1 MDHAPASAATRSTSL
16 HPGTMHHHCARFA
29 IIKILDGS
37 CFGLR
42 ALALTQA
49 AMLGH
54 FADIP
59 EHLPQRLLEAAAALP
74 VDRSAITP
82 PGIPGPL
89 PASQEDL
96 CRQILPLVTDR
107 PAQIGFQAAITSAL
121 VALWPHAAREE
132 RLHLR
137 RAWYTAIVHSRADA
151 GAILDRETLC
161 AWQRDMPT
169 TFNAEI
175 PSPAQVA
182 TILDEP
188 TAKGAYHILAENL
201 GPGTD
206 LPTLSWILGSCA
218 RQALL
223 RRLDIRGALLQ
234 TVVGA
239 VACELLTPFAPC
251 EHLITLLSQLNHQ
264 IWWLYRRGDF
274 QQVHTGRIV
283 NDPVL
288 DQAIHD
294 GAYAAAQTAAR
305 RIIHDQASFRAIV
318 YAVLDECLTQR
329 PYIWPRALAAIAVTV
344 LRSGPNQISPD
355 DAAATAAVLSTLFI
369 AVRNPADDILG
380 S

>member
-1 MDHAPASAATRSTSL
+1 
-16 HPGTMHHHCARFA
+16 MHHHNARFA
-29 IIKILDGS
+29 ISRILEGS

-49 AMLGH
+49 AMLGN

-59 EHLPQRLLEAAAALP
+59 ENLPQRLLEAAAALP
-74 VDRSAITP
+74 VDRCATTP

-96 CRQILPLVTDR
+96 CRQILPLLTDR

-121 VALWPHAAREE
+121 VALWPHANREE

-137 RAWYTAIVHSRADA
+137 RAWHAAIIHSRADA
-151 GAILDRETLC
+151 GAILDRATLC

-169 TFNAEI
+169 SFNAAT

-182 TILDEP
+182 TALDEP
-188 TAKGAYHILAENL
+188 TAKGAYHTLAENL

-223 RRLDIRGALLQ
+223 RRLDTRGALLQ
-234 TVVGA
+234 TVVGT

-264 IWWLYRRGDF
+264 IWWLYRNGSM

-283 NDPVL
+283 NNPHQDL
-288 DQAIHD
+288 DQVIHD

-305 RIIHDQASFRAIV
+305 RIIHDQAAFRSVV
-318 YAVLDECLTQR
+318 YAILDECLTLR
-329 PYIWPRALAAIAVTV
+329 PYTWPRALAAIAVTV
-344 LRSGPNQISPD
+344 LRSGTNQISPD
-355 DAAATAAVLSTLFI
+355 DAAATAATLSTLFI
-369 AVRNPADDILG
+369 DTRPPADDLFD